1 MTIKADVLPGVL
13 ADNKVREIQAWLNTV
28 KIDSKVTIDF
38 KGEDEEQRKA
48 EAFLKSAFS
57 IALFMMAVILVTQF
71 NSFYST
77 FLILSAVIMS
87 TVGVMLGL
95 LAIGQPFS
103 IVMSGIG
110 IIALAGIVV
119 NNNIVLIDSYDR
131 IRTIIADPRK
141 AILVTGAQRMRP
153 VLLTAITTILGV
165 LPMVLQI
172 NIDFI
177 ERAVN
182 IGAPSTQWWRQISTA
197 IAFGL
202 AFATVLTLIVTP
214 SALMVRAN
222 LATWKAARQ
231 ARKAI
236 AQPAAG

>member
-1 MTIKADVLPGVL
+1 
-13 ADNKVREIQAWLNTV
+13 
-28 KIDSKVTIDF
+28 
-38 KGEDEEQRKA
+38 
-48 EAFLKSAFS
+48 
-57 IALFMMAVILVTQF
+57 
-71 NSFYST
+71 
-77 FLILSAVIMS
+77 
-87 TVGVMLGL
+87 
-95 LAIGQPFS
+95 
-103 IVMSGIG
+103 MSGIG
-110 IIALAGIVV
+110 VIALAGIVV

-131 IRTIIADPRK
+131 IRSVVPDARK
-141 AILVTGAQRMRP
+141 AILITGAQRMRP

-202 AFATVLTLIVTP
+202 AFATLLTLIVTP

-222 LATWKAARQ
+222 VASWKAGRRA
-231 ARKAI
+231 
-236 AQPAAG
+236 

>member
-1 MTIKADVLPGVL
+1 
-13 ADNKVREIQAWLNTV
+13 
-28 KIDSKVTIDF
+28 
-38 KGEDEEQRKA
+38 
-48 EAFLKSAFS
+48 
-57 IALFMMAVILVTQF
+57 
-71 NSFYST
+71 
-77 FLILSAVIMS
+77 
-87 TVGVMLGL
+87 
-95 LAIGQPFS
+95 
-103 IVMSGIG
+103 
-110 IIALAGIVV
+110 
-119 NNNIVLIDSYDR
+119 
-131 IRTIIADPRK
+131 
-141 AILVTGAQRMRP
+141 MRP

-177 ERAVN
+177 ERSVN

-222 LATWKAARQ
+222 LASWKAKRR
-231 ARKAI
+231 ARKSI